1 MSSPTIKAYFNYGG
15 LARPDE
21 RVLRRSAI
29 AERDFAG
36 LLYSEDGV
44 RMLEAT
50 LGEARQAAASLLGAG
65 ASGGVSLLPNSSTA
79 LNLAISILG
88 ATLAPGDI
96 AITTDQEH
104 PCVTWPLSRLEER
117 GVQIVALGA
126 GSPDEFLE
134 RLRALLHRRRPGFA
148 VFSHVSCKD
157 GRVLPVEEAGALLA
171 EREIPYIVDG
181 AQALG
186 QIAVDVARIGA
197 WAYAFTGHK
206 WLCGPIG
213 MGGLWTGERFLRA
226 NRLAWNGP
234 VGFAR
239 AGGGELESGTLNCA
253 LVAGMAEA
261 LRLCAE
267 EFPQRMAML
276 ASIRARVAAMLDPL
290 YANADARW
298 AGPHAPGM
306 LAYDLPPESNSE
318 ELAAAALHRFGVA
331 IKPLR
336 VPYEP
341 NGFRIT
347 YSPRT
352 SDGELELL
360 GDAMRVLAAES
371 KLNRPN

>member
-1 MSSPTIKAYFNYGG
+1 MRSATIKAYFNYGG

-21 RVLRRSAI
+21 RVLHRA
-29 AERDFAG
+29 AAVEREFAP

-50 LGEARQAAASLLGAG
+50 LGAARQAAASLLGAR

-79 LNLAISILG
+79 LNLAISIVG
-88 ATLAPGDI
+88 QTLAPGDI

-104 PCVTWPLSRLEER
+104 PCVAWPLARLAAR
-117 GVQIVALGA
+117 GVKVVALGG
-126 GSPDEFLE
+126 GSPAEFLDGLGAT
-134 RLRALLHRRRPGFA
+134 LRERRPGFA

-171 EREIPYIVDG
+171 AREIPYIVDG

-186 QIAVDVARIGA
+186 QVAVDLARIGA

-206 WLCGPIG
+206 WLCGPMG

-226 NRLAWNGP
+226 NRLAWSGP
-234 VGFAR
+234 LGFAR

-261 LRLCAE
+261 LRLCAAE
-267 EFPQRMAML
+267 LPQRVAML
-276 ASIRARVAAMLDPL
+276 AKIRARVAAMLDPL
-290 YANADARW
+290 YANADPRW

-306 LAYDLPPESNSE
+306 LAYDLPPDSNSE
-318 ELAAAALHRFGVA
+318 ELAAAALHRYGVA

-336 VPYEP
+336 APYEP

-352 SDGELELL
+352 GDAELGLL
-360 GDAMRVLAAES
+360 GDAMRALAAES
-371 KLNRPN
+371 KLDAPN